1 MKKNILKKVWGIRER
16 LLETST
22 VVVDRLTLEANSF
35 CSWHYHEF
43 KYNTF
48 IVLEGELCIELDV
61 DKKLW
66 MTKDEHYIIE
76 PKIKHRFITEEVP
89 AKIMEIM
96 YTKPVLED
104 DIIRIVQGGKIMMG
118 RYISEDII
126 KAHGKKKIEKYFRG
140 RAKIKKMKRRLP

>member
-22 VVVDRLTLEANSF
+22 VVVDRLTLESNSF

-43 KYNTF
+43 KYNMF
-48 IVLEGELCIELDV
+48 IVLEGELCLELEGEER
-61 DKKLW
+61 KWLI
-66 MTKDEHYIIE
+66 KDESYIVE

-89 AKIMEIM
+89 AKIMEVM

-104 DIIRIVQGGKIMMG
+104 DIIRSIQGGKIIDNI
-118 RYISEDII
+118 YITEDEL
-126 KAHGKKKIEKYFRG
+126 KKKAE
-140 RAKIKKMKRRLP
+140 